1 MADGASKLHNWIA
14 ELRRR
19 KVFRAAAMYLVIAWL
34 LIQVAGTTFEPM
46 GLPAWTLKLT
56 IALAVL
62 GFPLVCG
69 LAWAL
74 DLTPQ
79 GIDRVGVAQPERAV
93 SPAGGADAS
102 SLGAELAAEPAHTPT
117 AVPAESVAIL
127 PFADMSPAHDQEYFC
142 DGIAEE
148 IINALCCVRSLRVAS
163 RTSSFQFK
171 GRSAD
176 VGEIGRQ
183 LRVGA
188 VLAGSVRKS
197 GERVR
202 IAAQLINSADGFNLW
217 SETYDR
223 DLEDT
228 FAIQTEIAQRLTKA
242 LQLSLSPRETRLLER
257 GGTRNVEA
265 YDLYLRGQQ
274 MLRRYSESTA
284 EQAAVLFRDAIGHDA
299 GFAQAHA
306 ALGSALAIMGQW
318 RTDMSAVQVDEA
330 VAAIENALA
339 IEPWTPEAFTARAC
353 LMSMQGRA
361 ADAAR
366 DFDEAIR
373 LNPAAYFTYYL
384 YGRHCMSTAE
394 LDKAV
399 QLFRTA
405 ARLEPEAYTPL
416 GMLAS
421 ALQRLGR
428 RDEWLEVARQGL
440 QSVERHLQLNPTDST
455 AMGRGAIFAAWLGD
469 GTRAA
474 EFVERAMSVRPD
486 DYSLAYNAACTFA
499 QLGNAERALTLLE
512 QSISH
517 GHGNLGWLE
526 RDSDLD
532 SLRGEPRFV
541 ALVSRLRNT
550 PN

>member
-1 MADGASKLHNWIA
+1 
-14 ELRRR
+14 
-19 KVFRAAAMYLVIAWL
+19 
-34 LIQVAGTTFEPM
+34 
-46 GLPAWTLKLT
+46 
-56 IALAVL
+56 VL
-62 GFPLVCG
+62 GFPMACG

-74 DLTPQ
+74 DFTPA
-79 GIDRVGVAQPERAV
+79 GIEREVPAKLEPA
-93 SPAGGADAS
+93 SHLAGGAEVPDDP
-102 SLGAELAAEPAHTPT
+102 AELAAPAKLPT

-148 IINALCCVRSLRVAS
+148 IINALCCIRSLRVAS

-188 VLAGSVRKS
+188 VLAGSVRKA

-202 IAAQLINSADGFNLW
+202 ITAQLINSADGFNLW
-217 SETYDR
+217 SESYDR
-223 DLEDT
+223 NLEDT

-242 LQLSLSPRETRLLER
+242 LQLSLSSRETQLLER
-257 GGTRNVEA
+257 GGTRNVAA

-284 EQAAVLFRDAIGHDA
+284 EQAAVMFRDAIRHDA
-299 GFAQAHA
+299 AFAQAHA
-306 ALGSALAIMGQW
+306 ALASALAIMGLW
-318 RTDMSAVQVDEA
+318 RTDMTAAEVDEA
-330 VAAIENALA
+330 VVAIDSALQL
-339 IEPWTPEAFTARAC
+339 EPWMPEAFMARAC

-361 ADAAR
+361 ADATR

-373 LNPAAYFTYYL
+373 LNPTAYFTYYI
-384 YGRHCMSTAE
+384 YGRHCMATAE

-399 QLFRTA
+399 ELFRTA

-428 RDEWLEVARQGL
+428 RDEWLEVSRQGL
-440 QSVERHLQLNPTDST
+440 QAVERHLQLNPTDST
-455 AMGRGAIFAAWLGD
+455 AMSRGAIFAAWLGEPA
-469 GTRAA
+469 RAA
-474 EFVERAMSVRPD
+474 ELIERATTVRPD
-486 DYSLAYNAACTFA
+486 DYALAYNAACTFA

-512 QSISH
+512 QSIDH
-517 GHGNLGWLE
+517 GHGNLRWLE
-526 RDSDLD
+526 HDRDLD

-541 ALVSRLRNT
+541 AIVNRLRT
-550 PN
+550 ASS